1 VNEVI
6 KLMWHNMI
14 GQCWKIF
21 LESKL
26 KIQNHKNNDFNS
38 YNPKKSALYYYL
50 KVVIKH
56 ISTNISQIRI
66 SRPFKSLLNNKNTSY
81 KHIVVFLKMDIV
93 FLGSKYW

>member
-1 VNEVI
+1 
-6 KLMWHNMI
+6 MI